1 MKHFEEA
8 KLNRKDYRNIEV
20 LATIVRILLLPIL
33 VWYRLYL
40 WVYDGT
46 MFKWNR
52 EIFNSSNDGGQKGV
66 KVMRNNN
73 DPWVTLYEALD
84 VIYNPSQEAMSK
96 KYVFGKALDEGL
108 ITYIAYKRIRDHF
121 VEDGSW
127 DYWSQEIKS
136 LGTNCSEALVFYI
149 FDRSIEMFLTI
160 VRLAGSIAI
169 GIVLNWF
176 VNHLRNK
183 ERIEN

>member
-20 LATIVRILLLPIL
+20 LATIVRILLLPML

-52 EIFNSSNDGGQKGV
+52 KKCNSYNDGGQKGV

-73 DPWVTLYEALD
+73 DPWITLYEALD
-84 VIYNPSQEAMSK
+84 VIYNPSQENMSK

-108 ITYIAYKRIRDHF
+108 ITYIAYKKIRDHF

-127 DYWSQEIKS
+127 DYWSQDKES
-136 LGTNCSEALVFYI
+136 WNRLFWDSCLFI
-149 FDRSIEMFLTI
+149 FWRTMKMFLTI
-160 VRLAGSIAI
+160 TRLTGSIAI
-169 GIVLNWF
+169 GIVLNWLASY
-176 VNHLRNK
+176 LRMK
-183 ERIEN
+183 